1 MQIIAAMR
9 DDRRNHGCKEIAIE
23 ELPLQ
28 AGDRRYAAGTISGT
42 WVGMAESSTVARHA
56 VRIGAVEAPPAA
68 LTVRSFNAAERYAK
82 RAGIFR

>member
-9 DDRRNHGCKEIAIE
+9 DDRRNHGCKEIAME

-42 WVGMAESSTVARHA
+42 WAGMGSFTVARHA
-56 VRIGAVEAPPAA
+56 VRIGAVEAPPAGLA
-68 LTVRSFNAAERYAK
+68 VRSFNAAERYAK